1 MQRNANGIMLLS
13 TIDTNSPYKD
23 GFMITAQILVINEQ
37 AQTQNVRKKS
47 IPQGG
52 GASCQCA
59 PYKDGF
65 MITAQILVI
74 IAFLLSFGWWLNW
87 VFGLTAL
94 IMLQVAWCC
103 TMGRCGLITAGVFAA
118 ITGALLAVQAIAV
131 ADNGKQ
137 HYCDE
142 KYEPDEYDDDFFNS
156 GDDWFISRNGSYLC
170 NNYSR
175 RLTMLTVT
183 TLLWLS
189 TAVTVFIFA
198 CSGRI
203 VRNSP
208 KFQPNQTQGNGV
220 ELQTSG
226 VPLPAS
232 QPTLAQIPNNSNVAM
247 MSPTPGVPAAAGL
260 SSGVAVGD
268 PSSIKAPGTG
278 EPVAIASMSYDAQT
292 YGQSV
297 DTAVTYLPDGS
308 QKV

>member
-1 MQRNANGIMLLS
+1 MNERRCHHNIMQRNANGIMLLS
-13 TIDTNSPYKD
+13 TIDTNS
-23 GFMITAQILVINEQ
+23 
-37 AQTQNVRKKS
+37 
-47 IPQGG
+47 
-52 GASCQCA
+52 

-183 TLLWLS
+183 ALLWLS

-208 KFQPNQTQGNGV
+208 KFQPDQTQGNGV

-232 QPTLAQIPNNSNVAM
+232 QPTLAQIPNSNVAM

-260 SSGVAVGD
+260 GMSSGVAVGD